1 MLLGK
6 RGLTDLQGISHL
18 RAILP
23 DIRIIVLVPLDVSG
37 YRHAALAAGA
47 HEFVAKDALTAK
59 TPCSIK
65 CEGRRIGR
73 SVR

>member
-6 RGLTDLQGISHL
+6 RGLTDLQVIPHP

-23 DIRIIVLVPLDVSG
+23 DIHIIVSRLLDVSG
-37 YRHAALAAGA
+37 YRYVALAAGA

-59 TPCSIK
+59 NPCSIQ
-65 CEGRRIGR
+65 CEDRRIGR